1 MSPSIR
7 QKSVVFGALTVILF
21 LCQFIPGILFGV
33 LAWLLSAGKTMPT
46 TLLSGLTD
54 MWWLWLIA
62 PVVAAMV
69 LGIYYLRRDQLS
81 LGKRIAIAFGAWVAY
96 LVPFAVYSVVEG
108 ATVGALV
115 MYTFI
120 LGNAWTVPITTALI
134 VWRKTLFKPRE
145 K

>member
-1 MSPSIR
+1 MSPSFR
-7 QKSVVFGALTVILF
+7 QNFAAFGALTLVLF
-21 LCQFIPGILFGV
+21 LGQFIPGILFGV

-62 PVVAAMV
+62 PVIAACV
-69 LGIYYLRRDQLS
+69 LVIYYLRRDQLS
-81 LGKRIAIAFGAWVAY
+81 LGKRIGITITAWAAY

-120 LGNAWTVPITTALI
+120 LGNGWTVPITTALI
-134 VWRKTLFKPRE
+134 VGYKTFFKPHA

>member
-7 QKSVVFGALTVILF
+7 QKSVVFGALTAILF

-46 TLLSGLTD
+46 TLLSGLAD

-62 PVVAAMV
+62 PVVAAAV

-81 LGKRIAIAFGAWVAY
+81 LGKRIAIAFGSWVAY
-96 LVPFAVYSVVEG
+96 LVPFAVYSVVED

-134 VWRKTLFKPRE
+134 VWRKTFFKPRSV
-145 K
+145 